1 MDKILFINACPRPI
15 SRTRELAE
23 HVLGKLGGEIEE
35 LNLFNDCPRPL
46 DWESLQLRDSLI
58 EHKDFD
64 HPMLRWARQF
74 ASADAIVIAAPYW
87 DLMFPAVLKTYIE
100 SINVSGIT
108 FYYEHGGPVS
118 LCRAKKLIYV
128 STAGGP
134 VVNNFGFDYIKALAN
149 NFYGI
154 DDVRCVMAEWLDS
167 RATDLE
173 EAMNLAKRRAT
184 EILDK

>member
-1 MDKILFINACPRPI
+1 M
-15 SRTRELAE
+15 SRTLELAE
-23 HVLGKLGGEIEE
+23 HVLGKLAGETEE
-35 LNLFNDCPRPL
+35 LNLFKDCPSPL

-58 EHKDFD
+58 ENKDFE

-74 ASADAIVIAAPYW
+74 AAADTIVIAAPYW

-100 SINVSGIT
+100 SINVSGVT

-134 VVNNFGFDYIKALAN
+134 VENNFGFDYIKALAK

-154 DDVRCVMAEWLDS
+154 DDVCCVMAEWLDS
-167 RATDLE
+167 RSTDLE
-173 EAMNLAKRRAT
+173 EAMNITKRRVNEMLT
-184 EILDK
+184 